1 MPQCI
6 CTNKSKGIRCT
17 NEANIMGIYCGIHVK
32 KCQKWQQESPAKKKT
47 KTQAPQV
54 TPFAW
59 VKQKPDAELNR
70 FMRFF
75 GVPDTDIAGLTRTAK
90 EKKYIKL
97 LKEYKPTP
105 EPAASQQRPTEP
117 AASQQRILTSV
128 SSQSHPALP
137 HNNDDF
143 FDKYTVDNIL
153 TPGEKNSASPTLI
166 LFGHHNRTGI
176 NIVAKIFVEYEND
189 ILNDD
194 YEQLMY
200 ESCIYQH
207 INQHGI
213 ANTVRWIR
221 TQHYDNKTFTN
232 HASPELKKQINAI
245 FDGGRIKTVTFI
257 ITERRLGSNILDRMT
272 LPIIERKNILYQI
285 IFTLAQMEALQYQHN
300 DLRLGN
306 ILIDLTPVENEITYN
321 GRKLPIRYKALL
333 FDWDNGI
340 YIPKCGENPA
350 YRSDYCSTWGTCG
363 KLNPRYDIYTLLR
376 AYVIPGDRDYLAFKK
391 EAGIPN
397 KEDIIKLYKYNSRN
411 GEREPDFRD
420 FPSRGE
426 SSMFQAWPD
435 RMCNYHKAAK
445 KCIPFPSGEP
455 SNIKLPSELINHPYF
470 DDLFV

>member
-6 CTNKSKGIRCT
+6 CTNKSKGIRCK
-17 NEANIMGIYCGIHVK
+17 NEAKIMNTYCGIHRNVNNCVK
-32 KCQKWQQESPAKKKT
+32 WRQQESPPPKKT
-47 KTQAPQV
+47 KTQPPQV
-54 TPFAW
+54 ATFDW
-59 VKQKPDAELNR
+59 VKQIPDVELNR
-70 FMRFF
+70 FMSFF
-75 GVPDTDIAGLTRTAK
+75 GVPNTDIAGLTRTAK
-90 EKKYIKL
+90 EKKYIKF

-105 EPAASQQRPTEP
+105 EPAASQQ
-117 AASQQRILTSV
+117 SILTSV
-128 SSQSHPALP
+128 SSHSPPDLP
-137 HNNDDF
+137 SDTDDF
-143 FDKYTVDNIL
+143 FNEYTVDKIL

-213 ANTVRWIR
+213 ANTVRWIS
-221 TQHYDNKTFTN
+221 TQHYDNKTFTKR
-232 HASPELKKQINAI
+232 ASPELKKQIKAI
-245 FDGGRIKTVTFI
+245 FGRDRIKTITLI
-257 ITERRLGSNILDRMT
+257 ITERRLNSNILDLDDLEPRDK
-272 LPIIERKNILYQI
+272 KNILYQI

-306 ILIDLTPVENEITYN
+306 ILIDSKPIETAITYN
-321 GRKLPIRYKALL
+321 GRRLPIRYKVLI

-340 YIPKCGENPA
+340 NTQRCGRNPT
-350 YRSDYCSTWGTCG
+350 YVNDYMCNNFGMCDNW
-363 KLNPRYDIYTLLR
+363 NPRYDVYTVLR
-376 AYVIPGDRDYLAFKK
+376 AYQNHLRGDMRFTHFIK
-391 EAGIPN
+391 EAGIPDNIIRVDNLN
-397 KEDIIKLYKYNSRN
+397 KDRVIPNIT
-411 GEREPDFRD
+411 
-420 FPSRGE
+420 
-426 SSMFQAWPD
+426 SMVQAWPD

-470 DDLFV
+470 DDLFVV